1 MTAGFH
7 GDEKAGPLTLL
18 EHAAEIVD
26 YAAARGVGLL
36 IYPCI
41 NPSGFEAHTRYNL
54 SGERPNNDFL
64 RYEIAP
70 GVWRGELRDGEQFSR
85 IVPAVDGLPKETAAL
100 ARELDRAPLPA
111 ASLDLHQDNF
121 IHGSLFYAYVFGDLA
136 IYRPLMARA
145 GSLVPVLRSSIVD
158 SGYEPGSDVRAD
170 AEGFIICPDGSITD
184 RFHRAGVP
192 LRRGDRDHHRD
203 AHCAGRRDQPD
214 LDPRLHRSLC
224 RGLACERETA
234 RPSTSSR
241 VGLGTL
247 QGSHLNR
254 QLDFDGG
261 PGARTRG
268 EVEGAGPGAHA
279 LAHADDAQ
287 VGGEIEGGERR
298 RIEAPPVVPDRQ
310 RDVLGVAHDPHLDV
324 VRRGVAEGVGDRLLH
339 HAEAGDLQVGGE
351 ARPFA

>member
-1 MTAGFH
+1 LEVVFADYVERWNASVPAPAQAFRYGAVLEGGREFDLVGLRLPGARTVLITAGFH

-70 GVWRGELRDGEQFSR
+70 GVWRGELRDGERFSR

-136 IYRPLMARA
+136 TYRPLMARA

-158 SGYEPGSDVRAD
+158 SGHEPGSDVRAD

-192 LRRGDRDHHRD
+192 YVAAIETTTETPAPMADEINLIWIRGFIDL
-203 AHCAGRRDQPD
+203 CAA
-214 LDPRLHRSLC
+214 
-224 RGLACERETA
+224 GL
-234 RPSTSSR
+234 
-241 VGLGTL
+241 
-247 QGSHLNR
+247 
-254 QLDFDGG
+254 
-261 PGARTRG
+261 
-268 EVEGAGPGAHA
+268 
-279 LAHADDAQ
+279 
-287 VGGEIEGGERR
+287 
-298 RIEAPPVVPDRQ
+298 
-310 RDVLGVAHDPHLDV
+310 
-324 VRRGVAEGVGDRLLH
+324 
-339 HAEAGDLQVGGE
+339 
-351 ARPFA
+351 